1 MEKFGH
7 IVFEIDNQDGI
18 LNFTFSDSTPVW
30 PILRWQMR
38 FAEMQSQSG
47 SRSVKSHSGQ
57 PVSLWNYMFFC
68 LQNRPKFSRNT
79 DIISIANYEGNP
91 GVPNRMTLFLKDI
104 SELKKQEWLYSSNR
118 KMFGGLS
125 ETYSFDYFFYT
136 SWLKSKLMFSSQNK
150 LWEKQLDEFL
160 NPVRQMLAAY
170 IRPEAWFQIRS
181 ELSFIN
187 RVIPVYRKTLKTA
200 LKKAKP
206 KFLLVSEGN
215 NGEWKQ
221 AVLFQVAKELHIPTG
236 EVQHGV
242 FNLGMKYGE
251 KLAVNP
257 KLNKMKTDYE
267 FVFGPFHAT
276 LTNAPVHC
284 IPFGHYDL
292 ERAAVYE
299 GSASH
304 EKTEEGKRILLVGEG
319 IPPSSIDNGL
329 LKHTHKALKG
339 SQRPFELVIRLHP
352 SEVPDEK
359 YNPFFEFPGTRY
371 SEYTTETVHSLIK
384 QSDIVISHA
393 STVVFEAL
401 YYNVP
406 VLVLQD
412 ANTETYI
419 PRGVGIPFYNAED
432 LLEHLNRPLHYAES
446 EKGFWSREGV
456 VNNFRKFWKNHI
468 QS

>member
-1 MEKFGH
+1 MQEFQKL
-7 IVFEIDNQDGI
+7 IFELDDS
-18 LNFTFSDSTPVW
+18 LSDLHFTFSDSTPVW
-30 PILRWQMR
+30 PILRWQLR
-38 FAEMQSQSG
+38 NAEMQNHAQG
-47 SRSVKSHSGQ
+47 GKPRRSEV
-57 PVSLWNYMFFC
+57 PVSLWRYILFC
-68 LQNRPKFSRNT
+68 LQNRPILSEKP
-79 DIISIANYEGNP
+79 DVLSIANDEGNP
-91 GVPNRMTLFLKDI
+91 EVPNRMTRFLKDI
-104 SELKKQEWLYSSNR
+104 PELKTQEWLYSAR
-118 KMFGGLS
+118 RRMFTSLTD
-125 ETYSFDYFFYT
+125 TYSFDYFFYKA
-136 SWLKSKLMFSSQNK
+136 WIKSKLFPSSTK
-150 LWEKQLDEFL
+150 VEWEKQLHEFTNEIRQEL
-160 NPVRQMLAAY
+160 NPFISPV
-170 IRPEAWFQIRS
+170 AWSQIKS
-181 ELSFIN
+181 ELCFIN
-187 RVIPVYRKTLKTA
+187 RVIPVYRKILKSS
-200 LKKAKP
+200 LKRLAP
-206 KFLLVSEGN
+206 EFILVSEGN

-221 AVLFQVAKELHIPTG
+221 AVLFQVAKELQIRTG

-251 KLAVNP
+251 RLALSP
-257 KLNKMKTDYE
+257 KLKNMKTDYQ
-267 FVFGPFHAT
+267 FVFGPFHAN
-276 LTNAPVHC
+276 LTNAPVQC

-292 ERAAVYE
+292 ERAAVSG

-339 SQRPFELVIRLHP
+339 FQRPFELVIRLHP

-371 SEYTTETVHSLIK
+371 SQYTVESVHQLL
-384 QSDIVISHA
+384 QTSDLVISHA

-406 VLVLQD
+406 VFVLQD

-419 PRGVGIPFYNAED
+419 PKGVGIPFQSAED
-432 LLEHLNRPLHYAES
+432 LLEHLNRPLHYAER
-446 EKGFWSREGV
+446 EKGFWSREGA

>member
-1 MEKFGH
+1 MEFGQS
-7 IVFEIDNQDGI
+7 VFKLDNTDGI
-18 LNFTFSDSTPVW
+18 LDFTFSDSTPVW
-30 PILRWQMR
+30 PILRWQLR
-38 FAEMQSQSG
+38 FAEMQKPYGNSKTA
-47 SRSVKSHSGQ
+47 RRTVP
-57 PVSLWNYMFFC
+57 PVPLWKYMLFC
-68 LQNRPKFSRNT
+68 LQNRPKCSEDR

-91 GVPNRMTLFLKDI
+91 SVPNRMTTFLRDI
-104 SELKKQEWLYSSNR
+104 PELKKQEWLYSSSR
-118 KMFGGLS
+118 KMFEGLP
-125 ETYSFDYFFYT
+125 ETASFDYYFYL
-136 SWLKSKLMFSSQNK
+136 SWLKSKLMFTSRNPS
-150 LWEKQLDEFL
+150 WEKQLDEFL

-187 RVIPVYRKTLKTA
+187 RVIPVYRKTLKKS

-206 KFLLVSEGN
+206 KFLLASEGN

-221 AVLFQVAKELHIPTG
+221 AVLFQVAKELQIPTG

-251 KLAVNP
+251 KLALNP
-257 KLNKMKTDYE
+257 KLKSMKSDFE
-267 FVFGPFHAT
+267 FVFGPFHAN
-276 LTNAPVHC
+276 LTNAPVQC

-292 ERAAVYE
+292 ERAA
-299 GSASH
+299 GST
-304 EKTEEGKRILLVGEG
+304 EPKTGETMRIVLICEG
-319 IPPSSIDNGL
+319 IPPSSVDNGL
-329 LKHTHKALKG
+329 LKHTYAALKAF
-339 SQRPFELVIRLHP
+339 QKPFKLIIRLHP
-352 SEVPDEK
+352 SEASDEK

-371 SEYTTETVHSLIK
+371 SEYTNETVHSLLK
-384 QSDIVISHA
+384 QSDVVISHA

-419 PRGVGIPFYNAED
+419 PKGVGIPFQSAED
-432 LLEHLNRPLHYAES
+432 LLEYLNRPLHYAES

-456 VNNFRKFWKNHI
+456 VNNFRKFWENHI
-468 QS
+468 HS

>member
-1 MEKFGH
+1 MQEFQKLLL
-7 IVFEIDNQDGI
+7 ELDNSHSD
-18 LNFTFSDSTPVW
+18 LHFTFSDSTPVW
-30 PILRWQMR
+30 PILRWQLR
-38 FAEMQSQSG
+38 FAVMQSQSG

-104 SELKKQEWLYSSNR
+104 PELKKQEWLYSSNR

-136 SWLKSKLMFSSQNK
+136 SWLKSKLMVSSPNK

-206 KFLLVSEGN
+206 KFVLVSEGN

-221 AVLFQVAKELHIPTG
+221 AVLFQVAKELKIPTG

-251 KLAVNP
+251 KLALNP
-257 KLNKMKTDYE
+257 TLKSMKTDYE
-267 FVFGPFHAT
+267 FVFGPFHAG
-276 LTNAPVHC
+276 LTNAPVQC

-292 ERAAVYE
+292 ERAA
-299 GSASH
+299 GST
-304 EKTEEGKRILLVGEG
+304 EPKTGETMRIVLICEG

-329 LKHTHKALKG
+329 LKHTYAALKAF
-339 SQRPFELVIRLHP
+339 QKPFQLTIRLHP
-352 SEVPDEK
+352 SEAPDEK
-359 YNPFFEFPGTRY
+359 YAPFFEFPGTRY
-371 SEYTTETVHSLIK
+371 SEYTTETVHSLLK
-384 QSDIVISHA
+384 HSDVVISHA

-406 VLVLQD
+406 VVVLQD

-419 PRGVGIPFYNAED
+419 PKGVGIPFHNNQE
-432 LLEHLNRPLHYAES
+432 LLDQLSRQDFSTTEGGE
-446 EKGFWSREGV
+446 FWSKEGV
-456 VNNFRKFWKNHI
+456 VSNFRQFWKQHI

>member
-1 MEKFGH
+1 MQEFQKLL
-7 IVFEIDNQDGI
+7 FELDNSHSD
-18 LNFTFSDSTPVW
+18 LHFTFSDSTPVW
-30 PILRWQMR
+30 PILRWQLR

-79 DIISIANYEGNP
+79 DMISIANYEGNP

-104 SELKKQEWLYSSNR
+104 PELKKQEWLYSSNR

-136 SWLKSKLMFSSQNK
+136 SWLKSKLMFSSPNK
-150 LWEKQLDEFL
+150 LWEKQLDDFL

-206 KFLLVSEGN
+206 KFVLVSEGN

-221 AVLFQVAKELHIPTG
+221 AVLFQVAKELKIPTG

-251 KLAVNP
+251 ILALNP
-257 KLNKMKTDYE
+257 TLKSMKTDYE
-267 FVFGPFHAT
+267 FVFGPFHAG
-276 LTNAPVHC
+276 LTNAPVQC

-292 ERAAVYE
+292 ERAA
-299 GSASH
+299 GST
-304 EKTEEGKRILLVGEG
+304 EPKTGETMRIVLICEG

-329 LKHTHKALKG
+329 LKHTHAALKAF
-339 SQRPFELVIRLHP
+339 QKPFQLIIRLHP
-352 SEVPDEK
+352 SEAPDEK
-359 YNPFFEFPGTRY
+359 YAPFFEFPGTRY
-371 SEYTTETVHSLIK
+371 SEYTTETVHSLLK
-384 QSDIVISHA
+384 HSDVVISHA

-406 VLVLQD
+406 VVVLQD

-419 PRGVGIPFYNAED
+419 PKGVGIPFHNNQE
-432 LLEHLNRPLHYAES
+432 LLDQLSRQDFSTTEGGE
-446 EKGFWSREGV
+446 FWSKEGV
-456 VNNFRKFWKNHI
+456 VPNFRQFWKQHI